1 LWKQLKL
8 MKKTLLLVANMLLM
22 ITFLHAQTADDIIN
36 KYIDAM
42 GGKDKLAALK
52 TLYLEGSIDAS
63 GQKLSIK
70 TWFINKKA
78 MRSEV
83 GINGMT
89 IYSVVTKDSGWSF
102 NPLMGQKEAEPMTP
116 DQVKSAQTEFD
127 IEGTL
132 VNYKDKGYKVNY
144 EGKDDVDGTEA
155 YKLEEIINDSLS
167 TTFYIDPDTYY
178 ILRASDKAKV
188 NGKQVEGKTDFSNY
202 QKTPEGYTIPMD
214 INSDGGE
221 MKFTIVKI
229 NTDFDKALFTY
240 LK

>member
-1 LWKQLKL
+1 

-155 YKLEEIINDSLS
+155 YKLE
-167 TTFYIDPDTYY
+167 
-178 ILRASDKAKV
+178 
-188 NGKQVEGKTDFSNY
+188 
-202 QKTPEGYTIPMD
+202 
-214 INSDGGE
+214 
-221 MKFTIVKI
+221 
-229 NTDFDKALFTY
+229 
-240 LK
+240 